1 MKINS
6 NVINLIIIS
15 IITQIIQVSPAYSN
29 TYKEP
34 EILKD
39 DISQNYL
46 TELHS
51 QKYNYRLKEYQ
62 ENLNTKF
69 IKEQNHF
76 KKQYQQKE
84 YKDIDIHL
92 TEEDML
98 FQKPRYTGQIDLSEG
113 IPVFVTPLQTYTTN
127 LLYTS
132 NNGRLVIQET
142 PMLGSLA
149 KFRTTQDVY
158 KDKILIIPKNTIITG
173 MIGNVVMQE
182 SNGSPGELTIERFH
196 YKDNNNKNIFLSGK
210 IYNAGHM
217 TGFIYQSIGGGLAPF
232 SFGMS
237 YPLLS
242 TIPGTAAKIKVGKTY
257 TIYYK

>member
-62 ENLNTKF
+62 DNLNTKF

-98 FQKPRYTGQIDLSEG
+98 FQKP
-113 IPVFVTPLQTYTTN
+113 TYT
-127 LLYTS
+127 
-132 NNGRLVIQET
+132 
-142 PMLGSLA
+142 
-149 KFRTTQDVY
+149 
-158 KDKILIIPKNTIITG
+158 
-173 MIGNVVMQE
+173 
-182 SNGSPGELTIERFH
+182 
-196 YKDNNNKNIFLSGK
+196 GK

-217 TGFIYQSIGGGLAPF
+217 TGFIYQTIGGGLAPF

-242 TIPGTAAKIKVGKTY
+242 TIPGTAAKIKVGKIY